1 MRENCESWWKVWHR
15 NSHRIFHDTLRGLD
29 RSCHL
34 WMTFACHSLHS
45 AHKPTTNPYVHVNL
59 HTFIFDSHSNQSPWE
74 IIINYIMIHSSWFP
88 ASCIWSLFVPY
99 LGTLWSLFPFSA
111 LFVVSHGFA
120 PLRCNAFA
128 FGHGWAGVGI
138 RITFNDLSRPR
149 PQKVAFWASDGI
161 PSKWRCCSLGTIRVS
176 HRL

>member
-1 MRENCESWWKVWHR
+1 MRENCESWWTVWHGKF
-15 NSHRIFHDTLRGLD
+15 SLFTTPCAALTEAVIFGWLLHAIHCTAF
-29 RSCHL
+29 
-34 WMTFACHSLHS
+34 TSLPLIHMLMS
-45 AHKPTTNPYVHVNL
+45 IFIPSSSI
-59 HTFIFDSHSNQSPWE
+59 HTQE

-128 FGHGWAGVGI
+128 FGHGWAGVGSI
-138 RITFNDLSRPR
+138 KTFNDLSRPH
-149 PQKVAFWASDGI
+149 PQKVAFWASHGI